1 MGGCGSARPHCG
13 EWFTWPLTALFL
25 VFTYPTALLM
35 HLNFRYGH
43 GATRF
48 KTSPYFQLGCWPLA
62 KRRALAAIPVG
73 VCGWFFMSVLV
84 DPRKCISGRQDAF
97 CHPFLSSLSTIF
109 RRSACLRYHTQ
120 AAKKAHAASP
130 ITSASS
136 AASSALFSWPCRS
149 RAAAQRTGASPV
161 VTAEAD
167 KWNE

>member
-1 MGGCGSARPHCG
+1 M
-13 EWFTWPLTALFL
+13 WLTNCAFLL
-25 VFTYPTALLM
+25 VFTFINCAARELW
-35 HLNFRYGH
+35 NFRYGY

-48 KTSPYFQLGCWPLA
+48 KTSELYFQLGCWLLA

-97 CHPFLSSLSTIF
+97 RHPFLSSLSTIF